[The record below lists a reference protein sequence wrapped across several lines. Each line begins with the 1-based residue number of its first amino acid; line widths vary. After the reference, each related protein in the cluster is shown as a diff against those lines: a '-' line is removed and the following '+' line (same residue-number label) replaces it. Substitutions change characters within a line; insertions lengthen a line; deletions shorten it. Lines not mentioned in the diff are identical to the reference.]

1 MTNFTGDG
9 EVGSHVGGTDYERFE
24 YAIGLDTGKV
34 IYHWGLLWSLPTS
47 PIIDLS
53 INRTLGTRM
62 EPVGQG

>member
-53 INRTLGTRM
+53 INRT
-62 EPVGQG
+62 